1 MRQRFFK
8 NTTRKLFGTN
18 LLQMNPQTIRSL
30 CKSSKFHFSIN
41 SHLQNSTILDQ
52 ITNILTQNKK
62 QVISSNKI
70 NSELDI
76 EEEINLLEEIELIN
90 SNLRNIDVCEVM
102 NALRIQTALNSPIT
116 LSIDK
121 TV

>member
-52 ITNILTQNKK
+52 ITNLITQNKK
-62 QVISSNKI
+62 QVISSNKV
-70 NSELDI
+70 NNELDMD
-76 EEEINLLEEIELIN
+76 EEINLLEEIEFIN
-90 SNLRNIDVCEVM
+90 NNLRNVRLSEIMDLKCSVGEM
-102 NALRIQTALNSPIT
+102 QRPGINIT
-116 LSIDK
+116 RY
-121 TV
+121 